1 MSDIARASFAP
12 ALRRPAGRARAL
24 ARAGEDGR
32 RQGALRSLPGALPD
46 QPRQARRLRPLR
58 QRRRRADADRHAGAG
73 RQAGRRPGRVA
84 GRARREAAGTAA
96 CVADAPVFVSGIGS
110 TTTYPDYKPAPFIV
124 ASKHEGVDMVTVVT
138 EGIFSYCSFKVK
150 IDTDRYLG
158 PEQAT
163 VRHRGEAVG
172 HVSTIEYGSQFLALG
187 GVHHLTGGSKKEGR
201 VACDMMMALGN
212 REPVELQIDGG
223 AAVVVAADKPPI
235 VDGVEET
242 ADARRLRLGDDRHL
256 RAAVVRPG
264 RRGGGGRRP
273 HHRRALR
280 APGRQVPRH
289 GAERHSRCAAAS
301 RRRAAT
307 SRSPTRA
314 RAGAAPT
321 SPTRSPSSKAGMR
334 STARGPACAC

>member
-1 MSDIARASFAP
+1 
-12 ALRRPAGRARAL
+12 
-24 ARAGEDGR
+24 
-32 RQGALRSLPGALPD
+32 
-46 QPRQARRLRPLR
+46 
-58 QRRRRADADRHAGAG
+58 
-73 RQAGRRPGRVA
+73 
-84 GRARREAAGTAA
+84 
-96 CVADAPVFVSGIGS
+96 
-110 TTTYPDYKPAPFIV
+110 
-124 ASKHEGVDMVTVVT
+124 MVTVVT

-201 VACDMMMALGN
+201 IACEMMMALGN
-212 REPVELQIDGG
+212 REPVELQIEGG
-223 AAVVVAADKPPI
+223 ASRRRRRRQAADRRRRR
-235 VDGVEET
+235 GA

-289 GAERHSRCAAAS
+289 GADAASGCAAAS

-321 SPTRSPSSKAGMR
+321 SPIRSRSSRAGMR
-334 STARGPACAC
+334 STARGRACAC